1 MATVITAGNATN
13 GLKITPD
20 NTGILELKT
29 GTGSGTTGLT
39 INASQNTTL
48 AGTLSAGDITS
59 SGLVT
64 GATGALYPIVSGTAQ
79 TAPFSTNT
87 RADFSSIPSWVKRV
101 TVMLQ
106 NVGTSGT
113 SGLLVQIGA
122 GSIDTSGYLSASFQ
136 TSSSTQLLS
145 TAGFAIFNNNSNDNT
160 SGPLVLTLFGSNI
173 WQASGVLFKDSSTDY
188 LTITGGTR
196 TLSGTLDRVRV
207 TTVNGTD
214 TFDTGSIINIM
225 WE

>member
-1 MATVITAGNATN
+1 
-13 GLKITPD
+13 
-20 NTGILELKT
+20 
-29 GTGSGTTGLT
+29 
-39 INASQNTTL
+39 
-48 AGTLSAGDITS
+48 
-59 SGLVT
+59 
-64 GATGALYPIVSGTAQ
+64 VSGTAQ

-87 RADFSSIPSWVKRV
+87 RADFSSIPSWVKRI

-106 NVGTSGT
+106 NVSTSGT